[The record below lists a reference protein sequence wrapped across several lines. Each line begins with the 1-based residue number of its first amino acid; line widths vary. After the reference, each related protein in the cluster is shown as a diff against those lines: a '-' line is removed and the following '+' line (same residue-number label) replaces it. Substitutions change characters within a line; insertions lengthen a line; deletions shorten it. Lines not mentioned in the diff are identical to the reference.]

1 MDATSNNPIADLSA
15 SSTALN
21 RKESI
26 TLPLNEKNTATEV
39 SGELKKSFEPSVV
52 KPNDEQDAAISSKQL
67 EMVAQQLQSFVGEMN
82 KGLEFLVD
90 KDSGRDVIKVID
102 KKSGDLIKQYPSEE
116 VLNLVSKLSDAAGA
130 LVNEKI

>member
-1 MDATSNNPIADLSA
+1 MSVISNN
-15 SSTALN
+15 
-21 RKESI
+21 SI
-26 TLPLNEKNTATEV
+26 TDANSVNLQSKERINPLVEKQATENLNVDKAIAQETVNVEKGTQTKV
-39 SGELKKSFEPSVV
+39 SAE
-52 KPNDEQDAAISSKQL
+52 QL

-102 KKSGDLIKQYPSEE
+102 KNSGDLIKQYPSEE
-116 VLNLVSKLSDAAGA
+116 VLSLVSRLSDAAGG

>member
-1 MDATSNNPIADLSA
+1 MSVISNN
-15 SSTALN
+15 
-21 RKESI
+21 SI
-26 TLPLNEKNTATEV
+26 TDANSVDLQSKERINPLVEKQATENLNVDKAIAQETVNVEKGTQTKV
-39 SGELKKSFEPSVV
+39 SAE
-52 KPNDEQDAAISSKQL
+52 QL

-102 KKSGDLIKQYPSEE
+102 KNSGDLIKQYPSEE
-116 VLNLVSKLSDAAGA
+116 VLSLVSRLSDAAGG